1 MDWLLIVKI
10 YRAET
15 EEKRIRLVQTYYIN
29 IIYLFTVY
37 SSPTI

>member
-10 YRAET
+10 YRPET
-15 EEKRIRLVQTYYIN
+15 EEKHIGLTQMYHAN

-37 SSPTI
+37 SSPLI